1 MVRRWT
7 AATERRHPTNLLVP
21 RDPLIGRE
29 DELDA
34 LRRLVR
40 RADVGLVTL
49 TGAGGIGKTRLAL
62 QVAADLLD
70 DFPDGVHVVSLAA
83 IRNPELVA
91 SAIGQALGVNETG
104 DQPLMASLRA
114 FLHDRQLLLLLD
126 NMEQVLESAPLVTSL
141 LSSCPGLKVLA
152 TSRIVMHLSGEH
164 EFPVPPLALPNL
176 QQLPQ
181 VQALSQSASIAL
193 FVQRAQ
199 AIQRSFSLSA
209 ANASIIAEICV
220 RLDGLPLTLE
230 LAAARLRVL
239 SPADL
244 LARLTNRLTILT
256 GGPRDLPARQQTLRD
271 TIDWSYDLLPSEA
284 QRLFRRLA
292 PFAGGFTFAAAETL
306 VADPGNLAGT
316 SSRRSTSIAAL
327 EGISSLIDN
336 SLVQP
341 VASVDNEP
349 RFTMLETIRE
359 YAIERLE
366 ESGEA
371 GAIRRRHARHYLELI
386 ETTEP
391 AFFNRE
397 WPVWLRRLEQ
407 EHDNLRAALQSTL
420 SGGETELALC
430 LAGALVWFWYDRGH
444 LSEGRRW
451 LATVFAQAVTAP
463 SVARAKALIGA
474 GSLAHRQYDLD
485 RAVEHLDEG
494 LRLSRELGDD
504 WSSALALINLGL
516 VAHDQGDY
524 ARAREL
530 HEESL
535 GLCRASGNA
544 WGIGISLSNL
554 GWAALFSG
562 DLGGARSVTE
572 EALVLRR
579 QLGDT
584 LGNGYKLRTRNGCQ
598 GIKDGH

>member
-1 MVRRWT
+1 MMVRRWT
-7 AATERRHPTNLLVP
+7 AATERRHPTNLTVP

-29 DELDA
+29 GELDA

-62 QVAADLLD
+62 QAAADLLD

-114 FLHDRQLLLLLD
+114 LLHDRQLLLLLD

-176 QQLPQ
+176 RELSNL
-181 VQALSQSASIAL
+181 QALSQSAAIAL

-199 AIQRSFSLSA
+199 AIQRNFGLSA
-209 ANASIIAEICV
+209 ANAGIIAEICV
-220 RLDGLPLTLE
+220 RLDGLPLALE

-239 SPADL
+239 TPADL

-271 TIDWSYDLLPSEA
+271 TIDWSYDLLPSEE

-292 PFAGGFTFAAAETL
+292 PFAGGFTFDAAKTL
-306 VADPGNLAGT
+306 LRDPGDLADK
-316 SSRRSTSIAAL
+316 SSRTASTDAL

-336 SLVQP
+336 SLAQP

-349 RFTMLETIRE
+349 RFAMLETIRE

-371 GAIRRRHARHYLELI
+371 GAIRRRHARYYLELV

-391 AFFNRE
+391 AFFNKE
-397 WPVWLRRLEQ
+397 WPIWLRRLEQ
-407 EHDNLRAALQSTL
+407 EHDNLRAALQST
-420 SGGETELALC
+420 
-430 LAGALVWFWYDRGH
+430 
-444 LSEGRRW
+444 
-451 LATVFAQAVTAP
+451 
-463 SVARAKALIGA
+463 
-474 GSLAHRQYDLD
+474 
-485 RAVEHLDEG
+485 
-494 LRLSRELGDD
+494 
-504 WSSALALINLGL
+504 
-516 VAHDQGDY
+516 
-524 ARAREL
+524 
-530 HEESL
+530 
-535 GLCRASGNA
+535 
-544 WGIGISLSNL
+544 
-554 GWAALFSG
+554 
-562 DLGGARSVTE
+562 
-572 EALVLRR
+572 
-579 QLGDT
+579 
-584 LGNGYKLRTRNGCQ
+584 
-598 GIKDGH
+598 